1 MTHGNHNA
9 GSVGGHL
16 VQAGSIT
23 GDIYLGATPL
33 PIPRQLPP
41 APTAF
46 VGRAP
51 ELSALTTALGGNAT
65 VAITALAGTGG
76 IGKTALALHWAHQ
89 RIADFP
95 DGQLFVDLRGF
106 SPDSDPLT
114 PATAVRGFLDAL
126 GQDPAHQPA
135 DPFAHYRSLVAGKR
149 LLIIL
154 DNAVDTAQ
162 VLPLL
167 PGSPTCTVLVT
178 SRNHLP
184 GLIGAHGAQHVALD
198 VLPRPDAH
206 ELLAT
211 RLGHADPADL
221 RELGELCGGL
231 PLALNIVAGRA
242 RTQPHLPLS
251 EVIAE
256 LRDTG
261 LDEDDPTAS
270 VTAVLSWSHRAL
282 GTEAARVFGLLGI
295 APGPDISL
303 TAATALTGSPDTRRT
318 LRALEQASLV
328 HRDANNR
335 WRMHDLVRNFAA
347 TTATDRDLGGLTDF
361 YLHTALAAHHHLDQL
376 HVLPLP
382 PGPPRTPPLDMPD
395 EQSALAWFDAEHR
408 ALFDTVRLDD
418 NPLLTWQLAWALTT
432 YQQRRGHQ
440 ALHLMTWG
448 LGLVAADYLDHPE
461 ARYTALRLLGRA
473 SLRLG
478 HPQQALDC
486 LRRAVGLATE
496 AGDLAGQAHAQR
508 ALALAWQALG
518 DHQQALEAATH
529 ALDAFEQL
537 GAPEWRAK
545 ALKGYGWH
553 LANLG
558 LELKAVDYFT
568 TALELSRV
576 HHYRDGEAGA
586 LHSLGSIA
594 LKLGRHH
601 DAIDYL
607 HQALTQYR
615 ELGDAYE
622 QADILRRLGSAHT
635 ALGQTDQAAT
645 AWRESL
651 VLHRAQHREQQ
662 VAWLLARLGES

>member
-1 MTHGNHNA
+1 MTHSNDNA

-16 VQAGSIT
+16 IQAASIT
-23 GDIYLGATPL
+23 GDIHLGATPP

-41 APTAF
+41 APTSF
-46 VGRAP
+46 VGRTP
-51 ELSALTTALGGNAT
+51 ELTALTNALGGNAT

-89 RIADFP
+89 RLEDFP

-106 SPDSDPLT
+106 SPDSEPLA
-114 PATAVRGFLDAL
+114 PETAVHGFLDAL

-162 VLPLL
+162 VVPLL

-198 VLPRPDAH
+198 VLPRQAAH

-231 PLALNIVAGRA
+231 PLALTIVAGRA
-242 RTQPHLPLS
+242 RIQPHLPLS

-282 GTEAARVFGLLGI
+282 SVEQARVFGLLGI

-303 TAATALTGSPDTRRT
+303 PAATALAGSPDTRRT
-318 LRALEQASLV
+318 LRALEQASLI
-328 HRDANNR
+328 HRDTANR
-335 WRMHDLVRNFAA
+335 WRMHDLVRKFAA
-347 TTATDRDLGGLTDF
+347 TVAIDRDLTGLTDF

-376 HVLPLP
+376 HVHPLP
-382 PGPPRTPPLDMPD
+382 PGPPRTPPLELPD
-395 EQSALAWFDAEHR
+395 EQAALTWFDAEHPGLLT
-408 ALFDTVRLDD
+408 ALHLGD
-418 NPLLTWQLAWALTT
+418 PLLTWQLAWALTT
-432 YQQRRGHQ
+432 FQQRRGHQ
-440 ALHLMTWG
+440 HDHHTTWA
-448 LGLVAADYLDHPE
+448 LGLAAADQLDHAE
-461 ARYTALRLLGRA
+461 ARHTALRLLGRA
-473 SLRLG
+473 CLRLG
-478 HPQQALDC
+478 QPREALDH
-486 LRRAVGLATE
+486 LRRAVELATE
-496 AGDLAGQAHAQR
+496 ANDLAGQAHAQR

-518 DHQQALEAATH
+518 DHQRALEAATH

-537 GAPEWRAK
+537 NAPEWRAK

-553 LANLG
+553 LVNLG

-568 TALELSRV
+568 TALALSRT
-576 HHYRDGEAGA
+576 HDYRDGEAGA

-601 DAIDYL
+601 EAIDYL
-607 HQALTQYR
+607 HQALAQYR
-615 ELGDAYE
+615 ELGDTYE

-635 ALGQTDQAAT
+635 ALGQTGQAAT

-651 VLHRAQHREQQ
+651 VLHQAQHRHQQ
-662 VAWLLARLGES
+662 VNWLLARLGEG